1 MSILSTIADFLK
13 PAPPPDARLQAAL
26 DRVIGMVDP
35 MMRALPHLER
45 QLTPAV
51 EHALGYCE
59 GLVAA
64 LPGPIT
70 VDRRAFG
77 SDPLVHA
84 LFATADDID
93 EMLGRSQSIQESI
106 DQPEQWQGHHFHA
119 LLAAR
124 KQLKKQLGMAQ
135 QGDIIRHDVVQ
146 EVIYFSAQ
154 TLVEPNCDLEATR
167 QRLREKALDSLLHS
181 FNAHVDKL
189 RQERDGLRFDT
200 SSEHAQLAAH
210 DKTDKQ
216 GYDSHTRH
224 LAELDLRLRETAE
237 ALMPENLIVTLCDFL
252 HTPEAAL
259 RLEQFAITIDRLGVV
274 HTEAND
280 NELVQTLTF
289 PELISR
295 DRRQHIAMLV
305 TIPCEDAKSAV
316 EKIRERQHRYI
327 II

>member
-1 MSILSTIADFLK
+1 MSLFSAIADFLK
-13 PAPPPDARLQAAL
+13 PAPPPDPRLQAAL

-35 MMRALPHLER
+35 VMRALPRLER
-45 QLTPAV
+45 QLAPAV

-84 LFATADDID
+84 LFATAGDID
-93 EMLGRSQSIQESI
+93 EMLGRSQSIRDTI
-106 DQPEQWQGHHFHA
+106 DQPEHWQGDHFHA

-124 KQLKKQLGMAQ
+124 KQQKKQFGMAQ
-135 QGDIIRHDVVQ
+135 QGDVIRNDVVQ

-167 QRLREKALDSLLHS
+167 QHLCEKALESLLHS
-181 FNAHVDKL
+181 FNAHVEKL
-189 RQERDGLRFDT
+189 RLERDGLRADA
-200 SSEHAQLAAH
+200 SIEHAHLASH
-210 DKTDKQ
+210 DKADKP
-216 GYDSHTRH
+216 GYETHTRH
-224 LAELDLRLRETAE
+224 LAELDLRLHETAE

-252 HTPEAAL
+252 RAPEAAL
-259 RLEQFAITIDRLGVV
+259 RLQPVSITIDRLGIV
-274 HTEAND
+274 HND
-280 NELVQTLTF
+280 DSESEQVQTLKF

-295 DRRQHIAMLV
+295 DRRQHVAMLV
-305 TIPCEDAKSAV
+305 TIPCGDAKAAV
-316 EKIRERQHRYI
+316 EKVRERQNRYI